1 VFGQNAYF
9 FALVLSF
16 ILMFSSFNYPFLNT
30 PVSGQTPGT
39 PISQEQY
46 DKIKNCT
53 TDLSK
58 RPTPVE
64 YLTYFNCGHVSKD
77 ESGRTIRQFTL
88 IVEENQKIP
97 VTYEGHM
104 LDAWTFNG
112 TIPGPTIRVTEGDHV
127 RIRVINSNENSNP
140 HSLHTHSVH
149 YAKNDGVSMGGYP
162 GGAISPG
169 RSFTYEFVAQP
180 YGVYP
185 YHCHVDPIADHINRG
200 LYGMMIIDPLEPRP
214 QMTEMA
220 MLLNGYDLDL
230 DLEGPTKIP
239 PAALFQTIEDSNM
252 TEDMTENETST
263 EANMTEDMTENETST
278 EANMTED
285 MTENETSTEANM
297 TEDMTENETS
307 TEANTT
313 LVSSD
318 MESAGTEDS
327 GEDESSEVDDGG
339 EDRVN
344 EIYTVNGKAFDYMMN
359 PIVLN
364 TGKPYRIFLVNM
376 LEFDLVNSFHL
387 HGAMFN
393 YYTAGTDET
402 ADYNTDIVTLSQ
414 GDRGIMEFTYAY
426 PGTYMFHAHQTE
438 FTDLG
443 WMGLFDVRGDPV
455 EPPLHDAT

>member
-1 VFGQNAYF
+1 
-9 FALVLSF
+9 LSI
-16 ILMFSSFNYPFLNT
+16 ILIFSSFNYPFLNT
-30 PVSGQTPGT
+30 PVSGQIPGT
-39 PISQEQY
+39 QISQEEY

-77 ESGRTIRQFTL
+77 ESGKTIRQFTL

-97 VTYEGHM
+97 VTYEGHI

-112 TIPGPTIRVTEGDHV
+112 TIPGPTIRVTEGDII

-140 HSLHTHSVH
+140 HSLHTHSIH

-252 TEDMTENETST
+252 TEDITENETST
-263 EANMTEDMTENETST
+263 EANMTEDI
-278 EANMTED
+278 
-285 MTENETSTEANM
+285 
-297 TEDMTENETS
+297 TENETS

-318 MESAGTEDS
+318 MESADTEDDI

-359 PIVLN
+359 PIVLQ

-402 ADYNTDIVTLSQ
+402 ADYSTDIVTLSQ
-414 GDRGIMEFTYAY
+414 GDRGIMEFIYAY

-455 EPPLHDAT
+455 DPPLHDAT

>member
-1 VFGQNAYF
+1 MFGQNAYF

-16 ILMFSSFNYPFLNT
+16 ILMFSSFNYPFLNV
-30 PVSGQTPGT
+30 PVSAQTPGT
-39 PISQEQY
+39 HISQEQY

-58 RPTPVE
+58 KPTPVE
-64 YLTYFNCGHVSKD
+64 YLTHFNCGHVSKD
-77 ESGRTIRQFTL
+77 ESGKTIRQFTL

-97 VTYEGHM
+97 VTYEGHI

-112 TIPGPTIRVTEGDHV
+112 TIPGPTIRVTEGDIV

-140 HSLHTHSVH
+140 HSLHTHSIH

-239 PAALFQTIEDSNM
+239 PAALFQNVEDSNM
-252 TEDMTENETST
+252 TEGMTDNETST
-263 EANMTEDMTENETST
+263 DANM
-278 EANMTED
+278 
-285 MTENETSTEANM
+285 
-297 TEDMTENETS
+297 
-307 TEANTT
+307 T

-318 MESAGTEDS
+318 TESADNQDDSGDDESSDEDS
-327 GEDESSEVDDGG
+327 G
-339 EDRVN
+339 DRVN

-359 PIVLN
+359 PIVLQ

-402 ADYNTDIVTLSQ
+402 PDYNTDIVTLSQ

-443 WMGLFDVRGDPV
+443 WMGLFDVRGNPVDPQ
-455 EPPLHDAT
+455 PHDTT

>member
-16 ILMFSSFNYPFLNT
+16 ILIFSSFNYPFLNT

-39 PISQEQY
+39 PIPQEQY

-58 RPTPVE
+58 KPTPIE

-77 ESGRTIRQFTL
+77 ESGRTVRQFTL

-112 TIPGPTIRVTEGDHV
+112 TIPGPTIRVTEGDLV

-140 HSLHTHSVH
+140 HSLHTHSIH

-239 PAALFQTIEDSNM
+239 PAALFQTLEDSNM
-252 TEDMTENETST
+252 TEGMTENETSA
-263 EANMTEDMTENETST
+263 EANMTEGMTENETS
-278 EANMTED
+278 A
-285 MTENETSTEANM
+285 
-297 TEDMTENETS
+297 
-307 TEANTT
+307 EANTT

-318 MESAGTEDS
+318 MESADTE
-327 GEDESSEVDDGG
+327 EDESSAEDDGG

-359 PIVLN
+359 PIVLQ

>member
-1 VFGQNAYF
+1 MFRQNAYF
-9 FALVLSF
+9 FAVVLSI
-16 ILMFSSFNYPFLNT
+16 ILVFSSLNFPFLNK
-30 PVSGQTPGT
+30 PAYGQTPGS

-58 RPTPVE
+58 KPTSSE
-64 YLTYFNCGHVSKD
+64 YLTHFNCGHVSKD
-77 ESGRTIRQFTL
+77 ESGRTVRQFTL

-97 VTYEGHM
+97 VSYEGHI

-112 TIPGPTIRVTEGDHV
+112 TIPGPTIRVTEGDLI

-140 HSLHTHSVH
+140 HSLHTHSIH

-169 RSFTYEFVAQP
+169 RSYTYEFIAQP

-200 LYGMMIIDPLEPRP
+200 LYGMMIIDPEEPRP
-214 QMTEMA
+214 QITEMA

-239 PAALFQTIEDSNM
+239 PAALFQEIEQDDNEASNM
-252 TEDMTENETST
+252 TDSTLSNETSMD
-263 EANMTEDMTENETST
+263 ANMEHADEEDN
-278 EANMTED
+278 
-285 MTENETSTEANM
+285 
-297 TEDMTENETS
+297 
-307 TEANTT
+307 
-313 LVSSD
+313 
-318 MESAGTEDS
+318 G
-327 GEDESSEVDDGG
+327 GEDEGTEEDDGG
-339 EDRVN
+339 VDRIN

-359 PIVLN
+359 PIVLQ
-364 TGKPYRIFLVNM
+364 TGKPYRIYVVNM

-387 HGAMFN
+387 HGAMFD

-443 WMGLFDVRGDPV
+443 WMGLFDVRGEPV
-455 EPPLHDAT
+455 DPPLHDDT

>member
-16 ILMFSSFNYPFLNT
+16 ILIFSSFNYPFLN
-30 PVSGQTPGT
+30 VSVSAQTPGAH
-39 PISQEQY
+39 ISQEQY

-58 RPTPVE
+58 KPTPVE

-97 VTYEGHM
+97 VTYEGHIM
-104 LDAWTFNG
+104 DAWTFNG
-112 TIPGPTIRVTEGDHV
+112 TIPGPTIRVTEGDLV

-140 HSLHTHSVH
+140 HSLHTHSIH

-200 LYGMMIIDPLEPRP
+200 LYGMMIIDPLQPRP

-239 PAALFQTIEDSNM
+239 PAALFQTTEDSNM
-252 TEDMTENETST
+252 TDGMTNNETNT
-263 EANMTEDMTENETST
+263 EANMTDGMTNNETNT
-278 EANMTED
+278 EANMTD
-285 MTENETSTEANM
+285 GMTNNETNTEANM
-297 TEDMTENETS
+297 T
-307 TEANTT
+307 

-318 MESAGTEDS
+318 VTSADEQDDSGDDESPDEDS
-327 GEDESSEVDDGG
+327 G
-339 EDRVN
+339 DRVN

-359 PIVLN
+359 PIVLQ
-364 TGKPYRIFLVNM
+364 TGKPYRIYLVNM

-443 WMGLFDVRGDPV
+443 WMGLFDVRGNAV
-455 EPPLHDAT
+455 EPIPHANT

>member
-9 FALVLSF
+9 FALVFSI
-16 ILMFSSFNYPFLNT
+16 ILIFSSFNYPLLYT

-53 TDLSK
+53 TELSK
-58 RPTPVE
+58 KPTPVE

-112 TIPGPTIRVTEGDHV
+112 TIPGPTIRVTEGDLV

-140 HSLHTHSVH
+140 HSLHTHSIH

-220 MLLNGYDLDL
+220 MLLNGYDLNL

-239 PAALFQTIEDSNM
+239 PAALFQTLEDS
-252 TEDMTENETST
+252 
-263 EANMTEDMTENETST
+263 NMTEDMTENETST

-318 MESAGTEDS
+318 LESAETEDDR
-327 GEDESSEVDDGG
+327 GEDESSEEDDGG
-339 EDRVN
+339 TDRVN

-359 PIVLN
+359 PIVLQ

-455 EPPLHDAT
+455 DPPLHDAT

>member
-1 VFGQNAYF
+1 M
-9 FALVLSF
+9 
-16 ILMFSSFNYPFLNT
+16 IFSSFNYPFLNT
-30 PVSGQTPGT
+30 PVSGQIPGT
-39 PISQEQY
+39 HISQEEY

-53 TDLSK
+53 TDVSK

-97 VTYEGHM
+97 VTYEGHI

-112 TIPGPTIRVTEGDHV
+112 TIPGPTIRVTEGDLV

-140 HSLHTHSVH
+140 HSLHTHSIH

-169 RSFTYEFVAQP
+169 RSYTYEFIAQP

-200 LYGMMIIDPLEPRP
+200 LYGMMIIDPIEPRP
-214 QMTEMA
+214 QMSEMA

-239 PAALFQTIEDSNM
+239 PAALFQAIEQDDTEESNM
-252 TEDMTENETST
+252 TEGAISNETST
-263 EANMTEDMTENETST
+263 DTNMTEGAISNETST
-278 EANMTED
+278 DTNMTH
-285 MTENETSTEANM
+285 
-297 TEDMTENETS
+297 
-307 TEANTT
+307 
-313 LVSSD
+313 VSSNMQHAD
-318 MESAGTEDS
+318 EEDNG
-327 GEDESSEVDDGG
+327 GEDDVTEEDDGG
-339 EDRVN
+339 VDRIN
-344 EIYTVNGKAFDYMMN
+344 EIYTVNGKAFDFMMN
-359 PIVLN
+359 PIVLQ
-364 TGKPYRIFLVNM
+364 TGKPYRIYVVNM

-387 HGAMFN
+387 HGAMFD

-402 ADYNTDIVTLSQ
+402 ADYSTDIVTLSQ

-443 WMGLFDVRGDPV
+443 WMGLFDVRGEPV
-455 EPPLHDAT
+455 EPPLHDDT